1 MDANIFGNIGL
12 GIAQGL
18 ERGTQNAY
26 NIQNQGMSQRLQIQK
41 MAEDSQYK
49 QQMLSMS
56 QDSAGRQQK
65 EFEAKMREYDMK
77 FAVQDQYA
85 AFEAYSADGDVSHLN
100 RLLAKSPL
108 TKERANAVRFEKLNP
123 TEQADTSMLAE
134 KFGLDV
140 ITPAVSKNY
149 VKAIRQDG
157 SVDIM
162 PMTGLYIATG
172 YATTKDK
179 ERRAKL
185 MEDAEL
191 AHKEAQTAKENAM
204 AEKYANGGG
213 AEDTAMQ
220 KNYNFLNRRDPKLG
234 EDYLKKETGW
244 APTSQTKEGL
254 ELEKVKKE
262 LPTDFFDKT
271 YVPGTPEYRELEPKV
286 QKIEKLAGIKLDS
299 TTRKE
304 ISNLKQIIT
313 LADPAAKL
321 TDADTG
327 LIDNTFGNIGKYI
340 SDKSPAEAKS
350 AYNQIMTSIRNAT
363 YGATLPAAEMSA
375 FANAYGTLY
384 QQIPAIRDSLRT
396 ALKGVQAKLD
406 AYAYVGDEAVSHF
419 RFGADEKK
427 LNGIIDNLQGLIDA
441 TEAKE
446 PGKKVIK
453 PNIPLPN
460 KALADGAS
468 YDYKTPPPAPRNSV
482 KEYTDGTRAKNPQ
495 TGEMLV
501 YRTGKGWVA
510 E

>member
-1 MDANIFGNIGL
+1 MDANIIGSI
-12 GIAQGL
+12 GQGVAQGL
-18 ERGTQNAY
+18 ERGTQSAY
-26 NIQNQGMSQRLQIQK
+26 NIQQQGFNQRLQIQK

-49 QQMLSMS
+49 QQAMSMQ
-56 QDSAGRQQK
+56 QDSAERQKK
-65 EFEAKMREYDMK
+65 EFELKMREYEMK
-77 FAVQDQYA
+77 FAVQDQYI
-85 AFEAYSADGDVSHLN
+85 AFEAYSADGDVAHLN
-100 RLLAKSPL
+100 RMLAKSPL

-123 TEQADTSMLAE
+123 VEQADTSMLAE

-179 ERRAKL
+179 ESRAKL

-191 AHKEAQTAKENAM
+191 AHKQAQAAKENAM
-204 AEKYANGGG
+204 AIKYASGG
-213 AEDTAMQ
+213 DSDSTALQ
-220 KNYNFLNRRDPKLG
+220 KNYQFLKGKDDKLG

-299 TTRKE
+299 ATRKE

-313 LADPAAKL
+313 LADPATKL

-350 AYNQIMTSIRNAT
+350 AYSQIMTSIRNAT

-384 QQIPAIRDSLRT
+384 QQTPAIRDSLRT

-427 LNGIIDNLQGLIDA
+427 LNGIIDNLQSLIDA
-441 TEAKE
+441 TEAKG
-446 PGKKVIK
+446 PSKKAIK
-453 PNIPLPN
+453 PNITLPN
-460 KALADGAS
+460 KAASDGAS
-468 YDYKTPPPAPRNSV
+468 DDYKTPPPAPRNSV
-482 KEYTDGTRAKNPQ
+482 KEYADGTKAKNPQ
-495 TGEMLV
+495 TGETLI
-501 YRTGKGWVA
+501 YRIGKGWVA

>member
-1 MDANIFGNIGL
+1 MDANILGNVGIGL
-12 GIAQGL
+12 SQGL
-18 ERGTQNAY
+18 EKGLQNAY
-26 NIQNQGMSQRLQIQK
+26 QINRQGMTDRLAIQK
-41 MAEDSQYK
+41 MAEESKAREMTANMQNV
-49 QQMLSMS
+49 QMEQMQMQLAELKKAKLKETAYNATNAYFTDGNYRHLNNALQETPELKSLFGGITRVDPIDTNNEADMRMFQEAGG
-56 QDSAGRQQK
+56 QDYSTPEARKRYVKVTDASGNTRIADM
-65 EFEAKMREYDMK
+65 FAEAKKNGTWKTWTDEQFSNLEK
-77 FAVQDQYA
+77 
-85 AFEAYSADGDVSHLN
+85 EAKIAELN
-100 RLLAKSPL
+100 A
-108 TKERANAVRFEKLNP
+108 
-123 TEQADTSMLAE
+123 
-134 KFGLDV
+134 
-140 ITPAVSKNY
+140 
-149 VKAIRQDG
+149 KAI
-157 SVDIM
+157 
-162 PMTGLYIATG
+162 
-172 YATTKDK
+172 
-179 ERRAKL
+179 
-185 MEDAEL
+185 
-191 AHKEAQTAKENAM
+191 
-204 AEKYANGGG
+204 KYASGGDDT
-213 AEDTAMQ
+213 DTAMQ

-299 TTRKE
+299 ATRKE

-350 AYNQIMTSIRNAT
+350 AYNQIMTSIRNAI

-384 QQIPAIRDSLRT
+384 QQTPAIRDSLRT

-446 PGKKVIK
+446 PSKKAIK
-453 PNIPLPN
+453 PNMPLPSKSAVSN
-460 KALADGAS
+460 TGE
-468 YDYKTPPPAPRNSV
+468 DYKTPPPATSY
-482 KEYTDGTRAKNPQ
+482 KDGTKAKNPT
-495 TGEMLV
+495 TGETLT

>member
-1 MDANIFGNIGL
+1 MDANILGSIGQ
-12 GIAQGL
+12 GVAQGL

-26 NIQNQGMSQRLQIQK
+26 NIQNQGMNQRLQIQK
-41 MAEDSQYK
+41 MAEDQQYK

-56 QDSAGRQQK
+56 QSQHAVQMEQMQLQIEGLKQAKLKETTYNAINGYLTDGNPRWLNGALQENPELQK
-65 EFEAKMREYDMK
+65 LFGGVTRIEPLNNNSQDDVKMFEAAGGINMD
-77 FAVQDQYA
+77 DP
-85 AFEAYSADGDVSHLN
+85 S
-100 RLLAKSPL
+100 
-108 TKERANAVRFEKLNP
+108 VRKR
-123 TEQADTSMLAE
+123 
-134 KFGLDV
+134 
-140 ITPAVSKNY
+140 Y
-149 VKAIRQDG
+149 VKAIDSSG
-157 SVDIM
+157 NISLVDTFGLAQK
-162 PMTGLYIATG
+162 TGAFKQWNDEQLKMRLT
-172 YATTKDK
+172 
-179 ERRAKL
+179 
-185 MEDAEL
+185 
-191 AHKEAQTAKENAM
+191 EAQIAEHNAKAI
-204 AEKYANGGG
+204 KYASGGDDT
-213 AEDTAMQ
+213 DTAMQ

-299 TTRKE
+299 ATRKE

-384 QQIPAIRDSLRT
+384 QQTPAIRDSLRT

-446 PGKKVIK
+446 PGKKAIK

-460 KALADGAS
+460 KTAADGAS
-468 YDYKTPPPAPRNSV
+468 DDYKTPPPAPRNSV

-495 TGEMLV
+495 TGEVLV

>member
-1 MDANIFGNIGL
+1 MDANIVGSIGQ
-12 GIAQGL
+12 GIVQGL

-26 NIQNQGMSQRLQIQK
+26 NIQNQGINQRLQIQK

-49 QQMLSMS
+49 QQMLNMS
-56 QDSAGRQQK
+56 QDSASRQQK
-65 EFEAKMREYDMK
+65 EFDLKLREYDMK

-100 RLLAKSPL
+100 RMLTKSPL

-149 VKAIRQDG
+149 VKAIRPDG

-191 AHKEAQTAKENAM
+191 AHKEAQAAKENAM
-204 AEKYANGGG
+204 AEKYSSSGGVD
-213 AEDTAMQ
+213 DTAMQ
-220 KNYNFLNRRDPKLG
+220 KNYQFLKGKDAKLG
-234 EDYLKKETGW
+234 DDYLKKETGW

-271 YVPGTPEYRELEPKV
+271 YEPGTPEYRELEPKV

-299 TTRKE
+299 ATRKE
-304 ISNLKQIIT
+304 ISNIKQIIT
-313 LADPAAKL
+313 LADPASKL
-321 TDADTG
+321 TEADTG
-327 LIDNTFGNIGKYI
+327 LIDNTFGNLSKYV
-340 SDKSPAEAKS
+340 SDKSPAPAKA

-375 FANAYGTLY
+375 FADAYGTLY
-384 QQIPAIRDSLRT
+384 QQVPAIRDSLKTSLT
-396 ALKGVQAKLD
+396 AVKSKLE

-427 LNGIIDNLQGLIDA
+427 LNGIVDNLQNLIDA

-446 PGKKVIK
+446 PGKKAIK
-453 PNIPLPN
+453 PNIPLPS
-460 KALADGAS
+460 KSAAQGTGE
-468 YDYKTPPPAPRNSV
+468 DYKTPPPGARNTV
-482 KEYTDGTRAKNPQ
+482 KEYADGTKAKNQ
-495 TGEMLV
+495 AGQVLV

>member
-1 MDANIFGNIGL
+1 MDANILGNVGL
-12 GIAQGL
+12 GITQGL
-18 ERGTQNAY
+18 ERGMQNAY
-26 NIQNQGMSQRLQIQK
+26 NIQNQGINQRLQIQR
-41 MAEDSQYK
+41 MAEDQQYK

-56 QDSAGRQQK
+56 QDSAERQQK

-100 RLLAKSPL
+100 RMLAKSPL

-140 ITPAVSKNY
+140 ITPSVSKNY
-149 VKAIRQDG
+149 IKAIRSDG

-162 PMTGLYIATG
+162 PMNGLYVATG

-179 ERRAKL
+179 EKRAKL

-204 AEKYANGGG
+204 ATKYASGGD
-213 AEDTAMQ
+213 DTDTTMQ

-299 TTRKE
+299 ATRKE

-441 TEAKE
+441 TETKE
-446 PGKKVIK
+446 PGKKAIK

-460 KALADGAS
+460 KTVADGAS
-468 YDYKTPPPAPRNSV
+468 DDYKTPPPAPRNSV

>member
-1 MDANIFGNIGL
+1 MDANILGSIGQ
-12 GIAQGL
+12 GISQGL
-18 ERGTQNAY
+18 ERGTQSAY
-26 NIQNQGMSQRLQIQK
+26 NIQQQGMNQRLQIQK
-41 MAEDSQYK
+41 MAEEQQYK

-56 QDSAGRQQK
+56 QSQHAAQMEQMQLQIEGLKLAKLKETTYNAINGYLTDGNPRWLNGALQENPELQK
-65 EFEAKMREYDMK
+65 LFGGVTRIEPLNNNSQDDVRMFEAAGGVNMD
-77 FAVQDQYA
+77 D
-85 AFEAYSADGDVSHLN
+85 
-100 RLLAKSPL
+100 PI
-108 TKERANAVRFEKLNP
+108 VRKR
-123 TEQADTSMLAE
+123 
-134 KFGLDV
+134 
-140 ITPAVSKNY
+140 Y
-149 VKAIRQDG
+149 VKAIDSSG
-157 SVDIM
+157 NISLVDTFGLAQK
-162 PMTGLYIATG
+162 TGAFKQWNDEQLKTRL
-172 YATTKDK
+172 T
-179 ERRAKL
+179 
-185 MEDAEL
+185 
-191 AHKEAQTAKENAM
+191 EAQIAEHNAKAT
-204 AEKYANGGG
+204 KYTNGG
-213 AEDTAMQ
+213 EDDTVLQ
-220 KNYNFLNRRDPKLG
+220 KNYQFLKGKDAKLG

-271 YVPGTPEYRELEPKV
+271 YVPGTPEYRELEPTV

-299 TTRKE
+299 STRKE

-313 LADPAAKL
+313 LADPATKL

-340 SDKSPAEAKS
+340 SNKSPAEAKS

-396 ALKGVQAKLD
+396 ALKSTQAKLE

-419 RFGADEKK
+419 RFGADAKK
-427 LNGIIDNLQGLIDA
+427 LNGIIDNLQSLIDA

-446 PGKKVIK
+446 PGKKAIK

-460 KALADGAS
+460 KREANGVSD
-468 YDYKTPPPAPRNSV
+468 DYKTPPPGPRNSV
-482 KEYTDGTRAKNPQ
+482 KEYADGTKAKNPQ
-495 TGEMLV
+495 TGEMLT